1 MKNLPWPPVRIIS
14 AAVLASGA
22 GMALAQDYPNK
33 PLRIL
38 TGAAGGGSDF
48 VSRQIAQGI
57 SGPLGQPVVVDNRP
71 GAVLPIEAV
80 AKSPPDGYSLMVQG
94 STVWVFPLLQKAP
107 YDPVKDLAPISLV
120 VREINVLAVH
130 PSLPVK
136 SVKELIALAKR
147 QPGALNYGSTTG
159 GMQHLGTE
167 LFKSMTATDIVRIPY
182 KAVAAVATAAVSGEI
197 QVVLL
202 DAAFLMPQVKAGK
215 LRALGV
221 TSGTPSALVP
231 GVPTLAESGLPG
243 FDVVGRTGFYAP
255 AGTPAAIIGRLNQE
269 VVRAIGRPELKE
281 KLLGSGVEPVGST
294 PGELAGIIKSEMTRL
309 AQVIKDANIRID

>member
-1 MKNLPWPPVRIIS
+1 MSVLTFFVQALS
-14 AAVLASGA
+14 VCVVVAAA
-22 GMALAQDYPNK
+22 GVAPAQDWPGK
-33 PLRIL
+33 PIRIL

-48 VSRQIAQGI
+48 VSRQIAQGLT
-57 SGPLGQPVVVDNRP
+57 GPLGQPVVVDNRP

-136 SVKELIALAKR
+136 SVRDLIALAR
-147 QPGALNYGSTTG
+147 AQPGALNYGSTTG

-167 LFKSMTATDIVRIPY
+167 LFKSMTKTNIVRIPY

-215 LRALGV
+215 LKALAV

-231 GVPTLAESGLPG
+231 GVATLSDSGLPG

-255 AGTPAAIIGRLNQE
+255 AGTPTAIVNRLNQE
-269 VVRAIGRPELKE
+269 VVRLVGRQDIKE

-294 PGELAGIIKSEMTRL
+294 PAELATIIKTEQARL
-309 AQVIKDANIRID
+309 AQVIKDAAIRID